1 MSELLDAKKRIESLR
16 AQIRR
21 HDRLYYV
28 ENTPEITDQNYDRLM
43 AELIELEKRFPEFC
57 SPDSPTQRVG
67 SELAGEF
74 KTIKHAVPMLSI
86 GNTYSYADMREFDE
100 RMKREL
106 GLGVSYSAEL
116 KYDGLA
122 VSLTYVDGRFTLGA
136 TRGDGEKGDDIT
148 ANLRTIKNIPLFLE
162 NAPKGTFHVRGEV
175 LLPLK
180 ELERL
185 NKERLENDEA
195 LFANARNAAAGSLK
209 QHDPAVTAKRKLTFV
224 AYASACFPAFDDLEL
239 LTAYKKLGLPAASPC
254 RICRDIG
261 DAVAFCEEWKEKRF
275 TLPFATD
282 GIVIKVNSFA
292 LREKLGATAKSPR
305 WAIAYKFPA
314 ETAATKLLSVSMQVG
329 RTGAIT
335 PVANLEPVRLAGTKV
350 SRATLH
356 NFDEVERLD
365 IRVGDIVLV
374 EKAGEIIPDIVGV
387 LKDKRDGSEEK
398 IVPPDKC
405 PVCGSPV
412 YRDPEMAAI
421 TCSNA
426 SCPAVLKR
434 AIAHFA
440 SRNAMDIMG
449 LGPAVIDELV
459 DKKIVSDYGDL
470 YAIKGVNWLAFSN
483 IGDKSAAN
491 FDHALNSSKQRPY
504 DRLLFAIGI
513 PGVGSATARTLA
525 KSFPTM
531 EKLASASLE
540 ELTAVEGIGEIN
552 AKGIMSFFA
561 NARNLEA
568 LEKLRSAGVT
578 MEYRETEDVPKILD
592 GKIFVITGAIPG
604 VSRLEAAATILKYGG
619 TVSESVSKQTSYLI
633 TEDLSAKSSK
643 IDKALELGTQII
655 SWKELALMCG
665 FEPPEPEIERQGS
678 LFDDLIGSKEEE
690 LAKRKMRNAAEKD
703 AKPETKNE
711 NADPETQGDL
721 FGDLF

>member
-1 MSELLDAKKRIESLR
+1 MSELLDVKERIESLR
-16 AQIRR
+16 AQLRR

-28 ENTPEITDQNYDRLM
+28 ENAPEITDQNYDRLM
-43 AELIELEKRFPEFC
+43 AELIELENQFPELK

-67 SELAGEF
+67 NELAGEF
-74 KTIKHAVPMLSI
+74 KTVKHEVPMLSI
-86 GNTYSYADMREFDE
+86 GNTYSYADMREYDE

-106 GLGVSYSAEL
+106 GLKVSYSAEL

-122 VSLTYVDGRFTLGA
+122 VSLTYTDGKFTLGA

-148 ANLRTIKNIPLFLE
+148 ANLRTIKAIPLFLE

-185 NKERLENDEA
+185 NKERELNGET

-209 QHDPAVTAKRKLTFV
+209 QHDPAVTASRKLTFV
-224 AYASACFPAFDDLEL
+224 AYASACFPAWDDLEL

-254 RICRDIG
+254 KICKNIEE
-261 DAVAFCEEWKEKRF
+261 AIAFCEEWKEKRF
-275 TLPFATD
+275 SLPYATD
-282 GIVIKVNSFA
+282 GIVIKINSFA

-314 ETAATKLLSVSMQVG
+314 ESAETKLLSVSLQVG

-335 PVANLEPVRLAGTKV
+335 PVANLEPVHLAGTKV

-356 NFDEVERLD
+356 NFDEIERLD
-365 IRVGDIVLV
+365 IRVGDTVLV

-387 LKDKRDGSEEK
+387 LKDKRDGSEQK
-398 IVPPDKC
+398 ISVPDKC
-405 PVCGSPV
+405 PVCGSDV

-421 TCSNA
+421 TCSNV

-434 AIAHFA
+434 VIAHFA

-470 YAIKGVNWLAFSN
+470 YAIKGANWLAFSK

-491 FDHALNSSKQRPY
+491 LDHALNLSKKRPY

-525 KSFPTM
+525 KRFPTI
-531 EKLASASLE
+531 EKLEKATLE

-561 NARNLEA
+561 NARNIEA
-568 LEKLRSAGVT
+568 LEKLRSAGVCL
-578 MEYRETEDVPKILD
+578 EYREEEDVPKILD

-604 VSRLEAAATILKYGG
+604 VSRLEAASTILKYGG

-633 TEDLSAKSSK
+633 TEDVSARSSK
-643 IDKALELGTQII
+643 IDKALELGTPII
-655 SWKELALMCG
+655 SWKELAEMCG
-665 FEPPEPEIERQGS
+665 FEPPEPEPERQGS
-678 LFDDLIGSKEEE
+678 LFDNIGSKEEE
-690 LAKRKMRNAAEKD
+690 LAARKNRNAAEKSLK
-703 AKPETKNE
+703 AETKNE
-711 NADPETQGDL
+711 KTEKETQGDL